1 MIYYILFSIASSPL
15 QTLNIVLDNHFP
27 PSHCRSNNDW
37 PNEEHVN
44 QTGPMNLSW
53 NWYIN
58 PGRLIFFPPTGIAK
72 PVSLKESWSKREYSQ
87 HEEESKL
94 NKRTIEEKN
103 KRKQYTNS
111 VWIRSEIPWSC
122 AFFASLDPYTS
133 CTLSLSNYISHCL
146 KSGSLPLSKES

>member
-1 MIYYILFSIASSPL
+1 
-15 QTLNIVLDNHFP
+15 
-27 PSHCRSNNDW
+27 
-37 PNEEHVN
+37 
-44 QTGPMNLSW
+44 MNLSG

-72 PVSLKESWSKREYSQ
+72 PVLWKELCSKREYSQ

-111 VWIRSEIPWSC
+111 VCIRSEIPWSC
-122 AFFASLDPYTS
+122 AFSASLDPYTS
-133 CTLSLSNYISHCL
+133 CSFSLSNYISCCL
-146 KSGSLPLSKES
+146 KSGSLPVSKESYWTKMHRGILKWVILLYFYNG